1 MQKKEF
7 KLMIEGF
14 NKYLLN
20 EHTGHTQKR
29 SDLIAAVPQEFSE
42 FINDNMMWFNGDAW
56 MAETDHGGNTDSE
69 DDEKLLFEAV
79 AKACGCNIDDLLV
92 HHYDALSDELDGN
105 ASVGVHDLTGTFIQ
119 PHGNSLCG
127 EFTIN
132 GAVLKGFFVDTV
144 QKAVTAGLQFKSQ
157 LAHNELHG
165 LIFVAPNC
173 AGIDSDPVEPEKK
186 KFKLRLGGA
195 WN

>member
-1 MQKKEF
+1 
-7 KLMIEGF
+7 MIEGF

-20 EHTGHTQKR
+20 EHMGHTQKC

-42 FINDNMMWFNGDAW
+42 FINDNLMWFNGDAW
-56 MAETDHGGNTDSE
+56 MAETDHGGNADSE
-69 DDEKLLFEAV
+69 ADEKLLFESV
-79 AKACGCNIDDLLV
+79 AKACGCNVEDLLV
-92 HHYDALSDELDGN
+92 HYYDALSDELDDN
-105 ASVGVHDLTGTFIQ
+105 ASVGVHDLTGTFTQ

-144 QKAVTAGLQFKSQ
+144 QKAVAAGLQFKSR

-173 AGIDSDPVEPEKK
+173 SLSDADSAVPAK